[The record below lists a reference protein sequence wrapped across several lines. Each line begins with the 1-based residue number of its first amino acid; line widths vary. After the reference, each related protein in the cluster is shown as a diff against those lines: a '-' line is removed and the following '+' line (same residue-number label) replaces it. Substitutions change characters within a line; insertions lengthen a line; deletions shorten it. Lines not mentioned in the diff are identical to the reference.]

1 MLERFLLRATTVHG
15 AVRCLAMQG
24 RSRTASAR
32 RGQRGVVL
40 IIALVLL
47 LVIALLTLN
56 SMRNAS
62 SSENIAGNAR
72 TTELATQAA
81 DLALRHCEASLLFL
95 MGGVTPY
102 ATTFVAAN
110 VLPATQPPKWQDMS
124 TQSGWDSNTA
134 PVFVLPLALVNQP
147 GMTFD
152 TYRRSPE
159 CMVETV
165 SADTTANSVFY
176 VVTARGFGP
185 EVPALIGGVRI
196 RPEGSEI
203 WVQSNIELVAKGT
216 D

>member
-1 MLERFLLRATTVHG
+1 MARRFPGMTIPPSSARSF
-15 AVRCLAMQG
+15 AVRRC
-24 RSRTASAR
+24 SRAAASR

-40 IIALVLL
+40 IIALLLL

-56 SMRNAS
+56 SIRSAS
-62 SSENIAGNAR
+62 SSENVAGNAR

-81 DLALRHCEASLLFL
+81 DLALRHCEASLLSL
-95 MGGVTPY
+95 MGGVIPY
-102 ATTFVAAN
+102 ATTFVPAN
-110 VLPATQPPKWQDMS
+110 ILPATQPPKWQDMS
-124 TQSGWDSNTA
+124 TQSGWDSSTA

-152 TYRRSPE
+152 TYRRAPE

-185 EVPALIGGVRI
+185 EVPALIGGARI
-196 RPEGSEI
+196 RPEGSEV
-203 WVQSNIELVAKGT
+203 WLQSNIELATK
-216 D
+216 

>member
-1 MLERFLLRATTVHG
+1 MLERYLLRATTMQG
-15 AVRCLAMQG
+15 AVPCQAMQG
-24 RSRTASAR
+24 RSRTAAAR

-40 IIALVLL
+40 VIALVML

-81 DLALRHCEASLLFL
+81 DLALRHCEASLLYL

-102 ATTFVAAN
+102 ATTFAVAN

-124 TQSGWDSNTA
+124 TQSGWDSSTA
-134 PVFVLPLALVNQP
+134 PVFVLPLALLNQP

-152 TYRRSPE
+152 TYQRSPE

-185 EVPALIGGVRI
+185 EVPALVGGARV
-196 RPEGSEI
+196 RPEGSEV
-203 WVQSNIELVAKGT
+203 WLQSNIELATK
-216 D
+216 